1 MNRKNTLG
9 LVRNAPFSHSVSD
22 PSESRSAGL
31 QIFRKVI
38 PWELLWKICRLN
50 YRSEIKLPGLLRNS
64 EFRNSASDRRKVVP
78 LDPKICGRKVQK
90 MGNLR
95 AEWFVNLSEP
105 GLPIWESRSKK
116 RGELGIEPRA
126 SRIFEK
132 STTQSENHTT
142 RPHALLLLDL
152 VVVWGKKYS

>member
-1 MNRKNTLG
+1 MLKPGSKRSFHKTLPG
-9 LVRNAPFSHSVSD
+9 RGGTHRSTIPLFD

-38 PWELLWKICRLN
+38 PWEPLLKICRLK

-64 EFRNSASDRRKVVP
+64 EFRSSASDCRKVVP
-78 LDPKICGRKVQK
+78 LDLKICGRKVQK

-105 GLPIWESRSKK
+105 GLPI
-116 RGELGIEPRA
+116 
-126 SRIFEK
+126 
-132 STTQSENHTT
+132 
-142 RPHALLLLDL
+142 
-152 VVVWGKKYS
+152 